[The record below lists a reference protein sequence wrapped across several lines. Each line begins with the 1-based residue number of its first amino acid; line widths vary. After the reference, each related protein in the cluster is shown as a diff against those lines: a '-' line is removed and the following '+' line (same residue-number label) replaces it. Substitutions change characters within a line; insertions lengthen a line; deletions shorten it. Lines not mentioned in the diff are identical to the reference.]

1 MQTLSKTRPEESTG
15 SSFESQQSYRMTKMK
30 FGKENFFLK
39 VFTEDTIANAIKNLL
54 TGKITVQMIFQYLL

>member
-1 MQTLSKTRPEESTG
+1 
-15 SSFESQQSYRMTKMK
+15 MTKMK